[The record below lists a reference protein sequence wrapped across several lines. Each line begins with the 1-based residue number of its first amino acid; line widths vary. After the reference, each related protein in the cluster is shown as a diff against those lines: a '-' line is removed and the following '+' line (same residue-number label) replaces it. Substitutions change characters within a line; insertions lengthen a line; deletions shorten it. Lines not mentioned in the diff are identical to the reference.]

1 MALIPTAQ
9 QIKEAY
15 SKTSPLVQ
23 QYMNSEEYIDAF
35 SAFRTKHNLHFDELG
50 NIANAVEAVFL
61 GLVPTARFS
70 EMLQE
75 ALEQNSALYSVVL
88 NDVNNM
94 LFKPFRVYLD
104 EKRKQLEEK
113 KQEKPVPA
121 QPLEPSQDNTPAQ
134 PKVADEKISTFTE
147 PTLGTSRREKL
158 EEVEVDAFS
167 EEDGSPQPKTQYKT
181 VDPYREPIE

>member
-1 MALIPTAQ
+1 MALIPTTQ

-15 SKTSPLVQ
+15 PKAPPLVQ

-35 SAFRTKHNLHFDELG
+35 SAFRTKHNLHLDELG
-50 NIANAVEAVFL
+50 NIGNAVEAVFL

-75 ALEQNSALYSVVL
+75 ALEENSALYSAVL
-88 NDVNNM
+88 TDVNDM

-104 EKRKQLEEK
+104 EKRKQLEER
-113 KQEKPVPA
+113 KQEKPIATQTPGPPQEHTSTQPETTEKELPA
-121 QPLEPSQDNTPAQ
+121 FA
-134 PKVADEKISTFTE
+134 E
-147 PTLGTSRREKL
+147 PTLGASRREKP

-167 EEDGSPQPKTQYKT
+167 EEDETPQPKTQYKT